1 MEAVFWVWVWMV
13 EPEYLLDGDALQFT
27 LMYTLTVTTVPPLP
41 RGSHCPHL
49 YIKQVQAPSVSI

>member
-27 LMYTLTVTTVPPLP
+27 LMYT
-41 RGSHCPHL
+41 H
-49 YIKQVQAPSVSI
+49 